1 MQMKTFD
8 DIQINDKIYYVV
20 IDKHFNISLP
30 KISYV
35 TLKKEDPFDRCWKIT
50 LENNFLTFYAYKGSI
65 DAEAYCGDDY
75 DDKMII
81 YSLNEENL
89 KDAIE
94 DNIHRRINE
103 YEYRLKNIQ
112 SQLKE
117 LRKTEKILK
126 NYISTLESKL
136 S

>member
-8 DIQINDKIYYVV
+8 DIQIDEKIYYVI
-20 IDKHFNISLP
+20 IDKDFNISLP

-35 TLKKEDPFDRCWKIT
+35 ALKKEEPFERCWRIT
-50 LENNFLTFYAYKGSI
+50 LSNFLTFYAYKGSI

-81 YSLNEENL
+81 YSLDEENL
-89 KDAIE
+89 KNAIE

-103 YEYRLKNIQ
+103 YEYRLKDIK
-112 SQLKE
+112 SQLSD
-117 LRKTEKILK
+117 LRKKEKTYKKL
-126 NYISTLESKL
+126 ISNLESKL